1 MRLSRSYVGF
11 ICVTLSL
18 MFHIFFVKFN
28 FFPYYSLLPYVLFGG
43 VVFLLEISKGNN
55 KYIYNIIF
63 IMILIMWG
71 AVSYIYNME
80 GDYYYQKEVIVISI
94 FYFLS
99 AIAIKR
105 IFYFFNIKYTIENVL
120 FCSLFAWGGNIILSA
135 IANIYPDILSLLLD
149 FINIDGWDKQKTLY
163 IANYRYVGIFQSFF
177 GFGLINSFFLILF
190 MWYIVRY
197 SATNLR
203 YILIA
208 VYLIFSVL
216 GLMFSRTT
224 LIGIVLSLLL
234 AILNF
239 KKKNILI
246 TLFFYILSATII
258 LFAYSEFFSEKVMFG
273 LELLINYENSQ
284 AAGSMES
291 LSSSWVI
298 LPTSIESWILGDS
311 YFKNIDN
318 LGDFLG
324 YYKGTDVGFSRI
336 IFANGVIG
344 LALLCGYIFFL
355 FKTSFRG
362 VLIPSLFFICFLLLN
377 VKGVALPYSF
387 IYLFFIIDK
396 DGYNG

>member
-1 MRLSRSYVGF
+1 MRLSRNHIGF

-28 FFPYYSLLPYVLFGG
+28 FFPYYSLLPYILFGG
-43 VVFLLEISKGNN
+43 VFFLLDISKGNN

-63 IMILIMWG
+63 ILILIMWG
-71 AVSYIYNME
+71 GISYIYNME
-80 GDYYYQKEVIVISI
+80 GDYYYLKEVIVISI
-94 FYFLS
+94 FYFFS

-105 IFYFFNIKYTIENVL
+105 IFYFFNIRYTIENVL
-120 FCSLFAWGGNIILSA
+120 FYILFAWGGNIILST

-163 IANYRYVGIFQSFF
+163 FANYRYIGVFQSFF
-177 GFGLINSFFLILF
+177 GFGVINSFFLILF

-197 SATNLR
+197 SATRLR
-203 YILIA
+203 YIFIA

-224 LIGIVLSLLL
+224 IIGIVLSLLL

-239 KKKNILI
+239 KRKNILI
-246 TLFFYILSATII
+246 ILCFYILSATTI
-258 LFAYSEFFSEKVMFG
+258 LFGYSDLFSEKVMFG
-273 LELLINYENSQ
+273 LEFLINYENSQ

-291 LSSSWVI
+291 LSSFWSI
-298 LPTSIESWILGDS
+298 LPTNMESWILGEG

-318 LGDFLG
+318 FGSVLG

-344 LALLCGYIFFL
+344 LVLLCGYIFFL
-355 FKTSFRG
+355 FKMSFRG
-362 VLIPSLFFICFLLLN
+362 VLIPSLLFVCFLLLN

-387 IYLFFIIDK
+387 IYLFFIMDK
-396 DGYNG
+396 ESYNV